1 MKKIK
6 KYMPILYLGM
16 KDNLVFRSNII
27 LTIILQ
33 VANLAVSLWIWNL
46 LLPHSDFINMARYLI
61 LTNTT
66 TLIFTTTPLYYL
78 AGLISSGRLSM
89 YITKPIS
96 LFWYIF
102 LYSFGRQ
109 FYILI
114 FYLVL
119 LVILSNNFIIVVFL
133 FFYFIV
139 ANFMFFNLMLLLGEL
154 SFWIINMWPLRN
166 GINAI
171 YLLLGGLYFPLNMLD
186 KRIYSWLQYNPFSL
200 VTDVPARLIISGGNT
215 NAIIKYF
222 FVVFLWL
229 VGFNFLRKY
238 IFKIGI
244 KKYEGVGA

>member
-6 KYMPILYLGM
+6 KYMPVLYLGM
-16 KDNLVFRSNII
+16 KDNIIFRSNII

-33 VANLAVSLWIWNL
+33 IANLAVSLWVWNL

-66 TLIFTTTPLYYL
+66 ALIFTTTPLYYL

-102 LYSFGRQ
+102 LYSFGKQ
-109 FYILI
+109 VYILI
-114 FYLVL
+114 LYLGL
-119 LVILSNNFIIVVFL
+119 LVILSNNFLIVIFL
-133 FFYFIV
+133 LFYCIV

-200 VTDVPARLIISGGNT
+200 VTDVPARLMINGVDT
-215 NAIIKYF
+215 NAVKYF
-222 FVVFLWL
+222 LAIILWL
-229 VGFNFLRKY
+229 VSFNFLRKY

-244 KKYEGVGA
+244 KKYEGIGA